1 MGLLSDFKKFAL
13 RGNVMDL
20 AVAVIIGAAFG
31 KIINS
36 LVEDIIMPPIGK
48 FLGGMDFSN
57 LYTPLST
64 SVPTGLALAEAR
76 KQGPVIAWGNFV
88 TITINFLIIA
98 FCIFMVVRLLN
109 RFQKKEEA
117 KPTPPP
123 EPSKSEVLL
132 TEIRDLLRTR

>member
-1 MGLLSDFKKFAL
+1 MGLLNDFKKFAL

-20 AVAVIIGAAFG
+20 AVAVIIGAAFS

-36 LVEDIIMPPIGK
+36 LVEDILMPPIGK
-48 FLGGMDFSN
+48 VLGGMDFSN
-57 LYTPLST
+57 LYTPISS
-64 SVPTGLALAEAR
+64 SVPTGLALGEAR
-76 KQGPVIAWGNFV
+76 KLGPVIAWGNFV
-88 TITINFLIIA
+88 TIAINFLIVA
-98 FCIFMVVRLLN
+98 FCIFMVIRLLS

-117 KPTPPP
+117 KPTLPP

>member
-1 MGLLSDFKKFAL
+1 MGLLNDFKKFAL
-13 RGNVMDL
+13 RGNVVDL

-36 LVEDIIMPPIGK
+36 LVEDILMPPIGK

-57 LYTPLST
+57 LYTPLSS

-88 TITINFLIIA
+88 TITINFVIVA
-98 FCIFMVVRLLN
+98 FCIFMVIRLLN

-117 KPTPPP
+117 KPAPPP
-123 EPSKSEVLL
+123 EPSKTEVLL
-132 TEIRDLLRTR
+132 TEIRDLLRSR